1 MAITSGQLT
10 VTTTR
15 AAIDSSSADRFT
27 LHIHNGSATNNIF
40 LGGND
45 VTAANGLELHS
56 NETKV
61 FEMMPGDTLYAVS
74 STGSHNLSWLKI
86 D

>member
-1 MAITSGQLT
+1 MAITSGQIT

-15 AAIDSSSADRFT
+15 VAVGTSSADRFT
-27 LHIHNGSATNNIF
+27 LHVHNGSATNNIF

-45 VTAANGLELHS
+45 VTAATGFNLHAS
-56 NETKV
+56 TTQV
-61 FEMMPGDTLYAVS
+61 FEMMPGDTLYAIS
-74 STGSHNLSWLKI
+74 STGSHDMSWMKI

>member
-45 VTAANGLELHS
+45 VTAATGFNLHAS
-56 NETKV
+56 TIQV
-61 FEMMPGDTLYAVS
+61 FEMMPGDTLYAIS
-74 STGSHNLSWLKI
+74 SSGSHDLSWLKI

>member
-1 MAITSGQLT
+1 MAITSGQIT

-15 AAIDSSSADRFT
+15 IAVDTSSADRFT
-27 LHIHNGSATNNIF
+27 LHVHNGSATNNIF

-45 VTAANGLELHS
+45 VTAATGLELHS
-56 NETKV
+56 HETKV
-61 FEMMPGDTLYAVS
+61 FEMMPGDTLYAIS
-74 STGSHNLSWLKI
+74 SSGSHDMSWMKI